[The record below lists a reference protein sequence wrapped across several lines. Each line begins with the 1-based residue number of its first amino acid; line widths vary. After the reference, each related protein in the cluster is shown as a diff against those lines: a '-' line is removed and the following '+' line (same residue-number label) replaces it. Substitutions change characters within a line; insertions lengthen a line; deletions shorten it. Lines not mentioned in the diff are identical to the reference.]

1 MSPTL
6 LIMLAP
12 LGYILLKYSPAD
24 ENSHDAYDQATQRCS
39 KYETQI
45 SRCFVVTLPID
56 PIIRRFSPF
65 SASARPRSRLSEY
78 SLGMSSM
85 VARIILELSLGY
97 LIPLLRDEL
106 RVDVGSR
113 PLMCAGAA
121 VHLLRPLEGVAW
133 TSGIVLRVIAVVES
147 IVCIRSTDGR
157 KAFGIDVVKTHVR
170 TARDGHAVDVEV
182 EAHRADRS
190 DSEEAC

>member
-24 ENSHDAYDQATQRCS
+24 ENSHNAYFQAIQRC
-39 KYETQI
+39 
-45 SRCFVVTLPID
+45 
-56 PIIRRFSPF
+56 
-65 SASARPRSRLSEY
+65 SEY